1 MKLKFPLCT
10 LLLIFTLSV
19 TAQTDSIKFEFSPQT
34 AHPNAQALMKED
46 FFWSPV
52 DDAGPFGSDGGSD
65 AAYGY
70 YHWQKTHAGLS
81 PLTYLKSLTSSWKYP
96 EIAWDEM
103 DTAKIEK
110 YMRIT
115 YVPSQSEIDE
125 QISALKQQNEKYKT
139 VSGAKQL
146 SDDEIRQIA
155 TSSGKNMGTSFLIDL
170 DDAIIGTAFAQFVL
184 EGKIEPNL
192 KYYAAKAL
200 QREMLPI
207 LNNLYAQP
215 DQQQAHKEKLTKL
228 LETVR
233 KMPSPLTS
241 PHTFQK
247 TPTSSASDRS
257 VACYRRSSSVHA

>member
-1 MKLKFPLCT
+1 MKLKFPLSCT
-10 LLLIFTLSV
+10 LLLMFKISGMAQPDSV
-19 TAQTDSIKFEFSPQT
+19 AKFVFSPQT

-46 FFWSPV
+46 FFWSPI

-70 YHWQKTHAGLS
+70 YHWQKTHEGLS

-110 YMRIT
+110 YMNIT
-115 YVPSQSEIDE
+115 YVPDQSEIDQ
-125 QISALKQQNEKYKT
+125 QISALKRQNEEYKN

-146 SDDEIRQIA
+146 SDEEIRQIA

-170 DDAIIGTAFAQFVL
+170 DDAIVGTAFAQFVL
-184 EGKIEPNL
+184 EGKIDANL

-207 LNNLYAQP
+207 LNSLYAKP
-215 DQQQAHKEKLTKL
+215 DQQQAHLEKREKLL
-228 LETVR
+228 QVLR
-233 KMPSPLTS
+233 KMPS
-241 PHTFQK
+241 
-247 TPTSSASDRS
+247 
-257 VACYRRSSSVHA
+257 

>member
-1 MKLKFPLCT
+1 MIKLPLPFI
-10 LLLIFTLSV
+10 LLLMFSLSGI
-19 TAQTDSIKFEFSPQT
+19 AQSDSTKFEFSPQT
-34 AHPNAQALMKED
+34 AHPNAQSLMKED
-46 FFWSPV
+46 FFWSPI

-70 YHWQKTHAGLS
+70 YRWQKTHAGLS

-103 DTAKIEK
+103 DTAKIRK
-110 YMRIT
+110 YMSIS
-115 YVPSQSEIDE
+115 YVPSQSDIDE
-125 QISALKQQNEKYKT
+125 QISALKQQNEEYKT
-139 VSGAKQL
+139 VPGGKQL
-146 SDDEIRQIA
+146 SDEEIRQIA

-184 EGKIEPNL
+184 EGKIDPNL

-215 DQQQAHKEKLTKL
+215 DQQQAHLEKRKKL
-228 LETVR
+228 LEVVR
-233 KMPSPLTS
+233 KIPS
-241 PHTFQK
+241 
-247 TPTSSASDRS
+247 
-257 VACYRRSSSVHA
+257 

>member
-1 MKLKFPLCT
+1 MTPSPYMKYRLISPLFSG
-10 LLLIFTLSV
+10 LLLFILNLPAKS
-19 TAQTDSIKFEFSPQT
+19 QDSTKFEFSPQT
-34 AHPNAQALMKED
+34 THPNAQALMKED
-46 FFWSPV
+46 FFWSPI

-70 YHWQKTHAGLS
+70 YHWQKTHEGLS
-81 PLTYLKSLTSSWKYP
+81 PLTWLKSLTSSWKYP

-103 DTAKIEK
+103 DTAKIQK
-110 YMRIT
+110 YMSIS
-115 YVPSQSEIDE
+115 YAPSQSEIDE

-139 VSGAKQL
+139 TPGGKQL
-146 SDDEIRQIA
+146 SDEEIRQIA

-184 EGKIEPNL
+184 GGKIDPNL

-207 LNNLYAQP
+207 LNGLYAQP
-215 DQQQAHKEKLTKL
+215 DQQQAHLEKRKKL

-233 KMPSPLTS
+233 KMPS
-241 PHTFQK
+241 
-247 TPTSSASDRS
+247 
-257 VACYRRSSSVHA
+257 